1 MFKQLNYN
9 FIMHYITVNQRTDL
23 ALILSVN
30 ELIWFYS
37 SDSVTKNNN
46 EKVAMDAQYTIVIA
60 DDHPLF
66 RNALFQSVHMAISG
80 ANLLEAESLDTLLS
94 LLEKEHDVDLL
105 LLDLKMPGANGMS
118 GLIQLRNQYPDLPI
132 VVISASEEVTVVKQ
146 VRSHG
151 AFGFIPKSSD
161 MRALISA
168 LHQVL
173 EGEPF
178 FPEGLGDED
187 DEINDLAQKIASL
200 TPQQYKVL
208 CMLSDGLLN
217 KQIAYELNV
226 SEATIKAHMT
236 AIFRKLGVKNRT
248 QAVILLQQM
257 DLAQ

>member
-1 MFKQLNYN
+1 ME
-9 FIMHYITVNQRTDL
+9 D
-23 ALILSVN
+23 
-30 ELIWFYS
+30 
-37 SDSVTKNNN
+37 
-46 EKVAMDAQYTIVIA
+46 QYTIVIA

-66 RNALFQSVHMAISG
+66 RNALFQSVHMAIGG
-80 ANLLEAESLDTLLS
+80 ANLLEADSLDTLLA
-94 LLEKEHDVDLL
+94 LLEKEPDIDLL

-118 GLIQLRNQYPDLPI
+118 GLVQLRNQYPDLP
-132 VVISASEEVTVVKQ
+132 VVVVSASEETSVVRQ

-161 MRALISA
+161 MRALIAA
-168 LHQVL
+168 LNQVL
-173 EGEPF
+173 DGEPV
-178 FPEGLGDED
+178 FPDGLGDD
-187 DEINDLAQKIASL
+187 DTELSELAERIAAL

-208 CMLSDGLLN
+208 SMLADGLLN

-257 DLAQ
+257 DFSR

>member
-1 MFKQLNYN
+1 
-9 FIMHYITVNQRTDL
+9 
-23 ALILSVN
+23 
-30 ELIWFYS
+30 
-37 SDSVTKNNN
+37 
-46 EKVAMDAQYTIVIA
+46 MDAQYTIVIA

-80 ANLLEAESLDTLLS
+80 ANLLEADSLDTLLA
-94 LLEKEHDVDLL
+94 LLDKEPDIDLI

-118 GLIQLRNQYPDLPI
+118 GLIQLRSRYPDLPI
-132 VVISASEEVTVVKQ
+132 VVISASEETSVIRQ

-161 MRALISA
+161 MRALIGA
-168 LHQVL
+168 LNQVL
-173 EGEPF
+173 DGEPF
-178 FPEGLGDED
+178 FPEGLGED
-187 DEINDLAQKIASL
+187 DEETNELAERIATL

-257 DLAQ
+257 DLTP

>member
-1 MFKQLNYN
+1 
-9 FIMHYITVNQRTDL
+9 
-23 ALILSVN
+23 
-30 ELIWFYS
+30 
-37 SDSVTKNNN
+37 
-46 EKVAMDAQYTIVIA
+46 MDAQYTIVIA

-80 ANLLEAESLDTLLS
+80 ANLLEADSLDSLLA
-94 LLEKEHDVDLL
+94 LLEKDPDVDLL

-118 GLIQLRNQYPDLPI
+118 GLIQLRNQYPDLPV
-132 VVISASEEVTVVKQ
+132 VVISASEEASIIRQ
-146 VRSHG
+146 VRRHG

-161 MRALISA
+161 MRALVGA
-168 LHQVL
+168 LNQVL
-173 EGEPF
+173 DGDPF
-178 FPEGLGDED
+178 FPEGLGDD
-187 DEINDLAQKIASL
+187 DEEFNELAERIATL
-200 TPQQYKVL
+200 TRQQYKVL

-257 DLAQ
+257 DLSQP